1 MFVTRIIKQQFKF
14 WQERQDVAMRDEHD
28 KMVSSVEGWDD

>member
-1 MFVTRIIKQQFKF
+1 MFNARFIKQQFIF
-14 WQERQDVAMRDEHD
+14 GQERQDIAMRDEHD